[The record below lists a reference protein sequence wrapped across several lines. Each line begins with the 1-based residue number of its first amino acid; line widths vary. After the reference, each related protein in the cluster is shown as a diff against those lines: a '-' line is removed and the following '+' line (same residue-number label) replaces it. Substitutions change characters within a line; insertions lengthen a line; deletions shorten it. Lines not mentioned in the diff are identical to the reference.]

1 MTSIDVGGTQNMTG
15 KAETLKGRGRLIGP
29 GFDSDISY
37 ELWIV
42 TEAAGAP
49 HMQDRG
55 AAIEGL
61 KTITGRVTL
70 AGSTHAPFGQKL
82 TLILE
87 DGRKLSVLAQGD
99 GRVTGTGGGFFR

>member
-1 MTSIDVGGTQNMTG
+1 MTSIDVGGTQDMTNKG
-15 KAETLKGRGRLIGP
+15 ETLKGRGRLIGP
-29 GFDSDISY
+29 GFDSDVSY

-42 TEAAGAP
+42 TEAVGAP

-87 DGRKLSVLAQGD
+87 DGRKLSIFAQAD
-99 GRVTGTGGGFFR
+99 GRFIGTGGFFK